1 MRIVLLPFAVIYCS
15 IAVKSPV
22 GRRAIAGAAGLAAVV
37 FVSGPLRVK
46 GIAIVGWENFAQM
59 VFVDQL
65 AVRGIKTVRWSTPV
79 RGTAA

>member
-1 MRIVLLPFAVIYCS
+1 M
-15 IAVKSPV
+15 
-22 GRRAIAGAAGLAAVV
+22 V